1 MASLL
6 TGRDRVDFWT
16 LSFGQLLVF
25 VGFFSFFQ
33 FPLYIK
39 SLGGGEQTV
48 GLIWGAGTI
57 SGAVF
62 LPWITAM
69 VERIDRKTLMLAGL
83 TVLMA
88 STSALAWPA
97 KPDLLMGAL
106 MFVRGL
112 GFTLYI
118 MANGTYVAQIVPQKE
133 KSRWIGINFGFN
145 QAAIGVGPLLG
156 GLAIASFGF
165 HRFFFLS
172 TAVVFSGFML
182 VFLISGRKP
191 LPVDAPFQ
199 AWNSLTDFFRNLLSD
214 RFFRSFLTLVLL
226 AGALGAVFTFTAL
239 YTQLLGL
246 STGLFFFSY
255 SVATAGIRFFGS
267 GLADKFGRTLVVTP
281 TMILMSAGLFL
292 YSTIDSTAMM
302 LVSAVMIGI
311 GFGLANPAIL
321 AGMLDRA
328 TPRLQGMAVAGF
340 HLAYSL
346 GLSISSPVFGA
357 IAENVGY
364 PPMWWISG
372 GLTLCSVAIYAMPL
386 PGAGKL
392 SRISED

>member
-6 TGRDRVDFWT
+6 TGRNRVDFWT

-57 SGAVF
+57 SGAIF

-69 VERIDRKTLMLAGL
+69 VERIDRKILMLAGL

-88 STSALAWPA
+88 STSALVLPSQ
-97 KPDLLMGAL
+97 PDILMGAL

-112 GFTLYI
+112 GFALYI
-118 MANGTYVAQIVPQKE
+118 MASGTYVAQIVPKQE
-133 KSRWIGINFGFN
+133 RSRWIGINFGFN
-145 QAAIGVGPLLG
+145 QAAIGLGPLLG
-156 GLAIASFGF
+156 GLAIASVGF
-165 HRFFFLS
+165 HPFFFLS
-172 TAVVFSGFML
+172 TAVVFSGFLLVML
-182 VFLISGRKP
+182 IGERKP
-191 LPVDAPFQ
+191 VPAAKPFN
-199 AWNSLTDFFRNLLSD
+199 AWSTLTDFFWDLLSD
-214 RFFRSFLTLVLL
+214 RFLRAFLTLLLL

-239 YTQLLGL
+239 YTEMLGL
-246 STGLFFFSY
+246 SAGLFFFSY

-267 GLADKFGRTLVVTP
+267 GLADRFGRAMVVAP

-292 YSTIDSTAMM
+292 YSTIDSTTMM

-321 AGMLDRA
+321 AGMLDRTTA
-328 TPRLQGMAVAGF
+328 QSQGMAVAGF

-346 GLSISSPVFGA
+346 GLSISSPAFGV
-357 IAENVGY
+357 IAEKVGY

-372 GLTLCSVAIYAMPL
+372 GLTLCSVAIYVMPL
-386 PGAGKL
+386 PRAGNP

>member
-6 TGRDRVDFWT
+6 TGRSRVDFWI

-39 SLGGGEQTV
+39 SLGGGEQAV

-57 SGAVF
+57 SGAIF

-69 VERIDRKTLMLAGL
+69 VERIDRKILMLTGL
-83 TVLMA
+83 TVLMV
-88 STSALAWPA
+88 STLAMVLPS
-97 KPDLLMGAL
+97 KPDFFMAAL

-112 GFTLYI
+112 GFAIYI
-118 MANGTYVAQIVPQKE
+118 MASGTYVAQIIPQPE
-133 KSRWIGINFGFN
+133 RGRWIGINFGFN
-145 QAAIGVGPLLG
+145 QAAIGLGPLLG
-156 GLAIASFGF
+156 GLVIGLVGF
-165 HRFFFLS
+165 HGFFFFS
-172 TAVVFSGFML
+172 TAMVFSGFML
-182 VFLISGRKP
+182 VVQIGGRKP
-191 LPVDAPFQ
+191 VPAAQPFN
-199 AWNSLTDFFRNLLSD
+199 AWHSLTVFFKEILSD
-214 RFFRSFLTLVLL
+214 RFLRAFLTLLLL
-226 AGALGAVFTFTAL
+226 AGALGPVFTFTAL
-239 YTQLLGL
+239 YTKLLGL
-246 STGLFFFSY
+246 STGLFFFWY

-267 GLADKFGRTLVVTP
+267 GLADKFGRIMVVAP

-292 YSTIDSTAMM
+292 YSTIDSTATM

-328 TPRLQGMAVAGF
+328 TPQLQGMALAGF

-372 GLTLCSVAIYAMPL
+372 GLTLCSVAIYVMPL
-386 PGAGKL
+386 PGGGKL